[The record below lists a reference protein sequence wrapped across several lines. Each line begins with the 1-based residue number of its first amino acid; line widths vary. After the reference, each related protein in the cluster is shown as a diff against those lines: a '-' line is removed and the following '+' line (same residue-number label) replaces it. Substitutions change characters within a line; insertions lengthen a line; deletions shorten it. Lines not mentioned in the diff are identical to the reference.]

1 MVRSQP
7 TPEKGKKPTIPEDF
21 DDIIHGSGILT
32 PNYGKR
38 AYLYMSL
45 DGAWTQWVRTG
56 SRPGRPPTKIVPL
69 VFHSVWHAL
78 GMDYGRCRDGVNIRS
93 IYADAT
99 LCFLNL

>member
-38 AYLYMSL
+38 AYLYGVLTECGRS
-45 DGAWTQWVRTG
+45 G
-56 SRPGRPPTKIVPL
+56 SRPGRPPAKIVPL

-78 GMDYGRCRDGVNIRS
+78 GTDYGRCRDGVNIRS

>member
-38 AYLYMSL
+38 AYLYGVETERGRSGYAPGL
-45 DGAWTQWVRTG
+45 DLDAL
-56 SRPGRPPTKIVPL
+56 PPKLYPWFFTP
-69 VFHSVWHAL
+69 
-78 GMDYGRCRDGVNIRS
+78 YG
-93 IYADAT
+93 T
-99 LCFLNL
+99 H